1 MKRKKLLC
9 KHCRIRPAEIPD
21 RESSSSRK
29 EVCRDCHY
37 RLLKLDIAIINAVH
51 GRPR

>member
-1 MKRKKLLC
+1 MKRKQRLC
-9 KHCRIRPAEIPD
+9 KHCHARPAEIPD
-21 RESSSSRK
+21 RESSSDRK

-37 RLLKLDIAIINAVH
+37 QLLKRDIAIINAVH